1 MLKKTHYSFD
11 IKNNEGLL
19 DNFPF
24 QNKKV
29 NIYDK
34 ISDSN
39 NKIINLVYNNKNL
52 GTENFFY
59 KERKYKLIKKP
70 KIKTSLKNYFLF
82 NSKLFNKKPTML
94 TQNSIN
100 ESINNLT
107 DNFIKNNKNERKKKF
122 YKTLNPSQLK
132 KHRRSSLS
140 LASLDEE
147 TLKFINNKFNNNNKN
162 DNNENKNNSNENL
175 PLFMKLNKPL
185 QKLMVDDNAKYTNK
199 REGTIITDQK
209 DIIQFLTELKKSQ
222 SKSENI
228 ENKLYYTDNNIFLDN
243 NFRKIY
249 DKCKKEITKNENLEN
264 YLKNIKKNNFFNNE
278 YLKKFNT
285 FKTIISNNDDAIFL
299 NQENN
304 QFLINKNKQKET
316 FLDRLNNLD
325 KINKLSNNFAYEDRK
340 KFFKSMD
347 YDEDAEKKFLFK
359 EEHRKIRILEEQK
372 EKNKYKYSKKNDK
385 IFKIVDRMITDNK
398 LLNNKLNDYIIKS
411 HKQKIYNQNTIY

>member
-59 KERKYKLIKKP
+59 KERKYRIIKKP

-107 DNFIKNNKNERKKKF
+107 DNLIKNNNERKKKF

-147 TLKFINNKFNNNNKN
+147 TLKFINNKFNNNNNN
-162 DNNENKNNSNENL
+162 DKKNNSNENL

-222 SKSENI
+222 SKSEN
-228 ENKLYYTDNNIFLDN
+228 KLYNLNDENNFILNN

-264 YLKNIKKNNFFNNE
+264 YLKDIKKINFFNNE

-285 FKTIISNNDDAIFL
+285 FKTIISNNDDAIFI

-304 QFLINKNKQKET
+304 EF
-316 FLDRLNNLD
+316 
-325 KINKLSNNFAYEDRK
+325 Y
-340 KFFKSMD
+340 
-347 YDEDAEKKFLFK
+347 
-359 EEHRKIRILEEQK
+359 
-372 EKNKYKYSKKNDK
+372 
-385 IFKIVDRMITDNK
+385 
-398 LLNNKLNDYIIKS
+398 
-411 HKQKIYNQNTIY
+411 

>member
-11 IKNNEGLL
+11 IKNNEFLL

-59 KERKYKLIKKP
+59 KERKYRIIKKP

-82 NSKLFNKKPTML
+82 NSKLFNKNPTML

-107 DNFIKNNKNERKKKF
+107 DNLIKNNNKERKKKF

-147 TLKFINNKFNNNNKN
+147 TLKSINNKFNNNNNN
-162 DNNENKNNSNENL
+162 DKKNNSNKNL

-199 REGTIITDQK
+199 REGTMITDQK

-222 SKSENI
+222 SKIENI

-347 YDEDAEKKFLFK
+347 YDEDAEKK
-359 EEHRKIRILEEQK
+359 
-372 EKNKYKYSKKNDK
+372 
-385 IFKIVDRMITDNK
+385 IFI
-398 LLNNKLNDYIIKS
+398 
-411 HKQKIYNQNTIY
+411 